1 MSLTAF
7 IYHAD
12 YLKHKPYGMHP
23 ESPARLHVIREAIEQ
38 SPLRESLILIPPRP
52 ASVDEIASIHSR
64 AYIAY
69 VERSCRAGRT
79 MLDDWDTYLCAESYE
94 VARLAVGGVLT
105 AIEVVLSGQ
114 APNAFCAV
122 RPPGHHAEQDFAK
135 GFCLFNNVAIGARYV
150 QRKLGLRKV
159 LIVDWDL
166 HHGNGTQHAFYDDA
180 SVLYFSIHLWPY
192 YPGTGRASE
201 IGTGAGEGYTINGPL
216 GWGSGDE
223 EALNAFRKKLIP
235 AVRSFAPEFVLI
247 SAGFDGHMDDPLS
260 ALTITE
266 DGFEEMTR
274 IVKGIAEEH
283 CKGRLVSVLEG
294 GYHPTAL
301 PRCVERHL
309 SVLTEGGG

>member
-1 MSLTAF
+1 
-7 IYHAD
+7 
-12 YLKHKPYGMHP
+12 
-23 ESPARLHVIREAIEQ
+23 
-38 SPLRESLILIPPRP
+38 
-52 ASVDEIASIHSR
+52 
-64 AYIAY
+64 
-69 VERSCRAGRT
+69 

-192 YPGTGRASE
+192 YPGTGRATE
-201 IGTGAGEGYTINGPL
+201 IGTGAGEGYTLNVPL
-216 GWGSGDE
+216 IPGTNE
-223 EALNAFRKKLIP
+223 KEYLEALDSVLPLTKKFRHDVI
-235 AVRSFAPEFVLI
+235 VLVL
-247 SAGFDGHMDDPLS
+247 GVDTFEEDPL
-260 ALTITE
+260 ANIKLKETTYQKI
-266 DGFEEMTR
+266 GQRFKKFAKLAVMC
-274 IVKGIAEEH
+274 A
-283 CKGRLVSVLEG
+283 G
-294 GYHPTAL
+294 GYSKKTPDL
-301 PRCVERHL
+301 WL
-309 SVLTEGGG
+309 SFLKGFL